1 MDLLHTPLEHERT
14 WIKRPRTVIADDQIG
29 MLTKIFDLLRS
40 EVDVVAAVGDGR
52 AVIEAAAAL
61 DPDLIILDI
70 SMPIMNGLDAA
81 RKLAGRNTKAKLIF
95 LTIYEPKEALE
106 AALAAGAAGYVV
118 KSRMHSD
125 LIPMI
130 RKVLE

>member
-1 MDLLHTPLEHERT
+1 
-14 WIKRPRTVIADDQIG
+14 
-29 MLTKIFDLLRS
+29 MLTKVFDLLRS

-118 KSRMHSD
+118 KSRMHTD